1 MAATTTTT
9 VPWYDLIPDVPEP
22 PEDGM
27 QQNDTT
33 IHLNAILMARYAND
47 PDVLV
52 AGPATNVIYNS
63 EVPGSVIVPDCYVV
77 FGVSDE
83 RMIKRDRRSYRIDEW
98 DAVPAFVA
106 EVASPSTASRD
117 LNEKREIYAQMG
129 VQEYWRFDITGG
141 EYYGEPLVGERLVDG
156 EYQRIDQHDEPN
168 GSIWSRSE
176 VLGVDFWCIPDFDG
190 YPEFRL
196 KDAVSGEWLNSLRD
210 EVEARRQEQEARLA
224 ELRLTERRLAAER
237 EARQAAEANAER
249 EREVRQAA
257 EERAAE
263 LEAELRRL
271 RGE

>member
-9 VPWYDLIPDVPEP
+9 AAWYDLIPDVPEP

-33 IHLNAILMARYAND
+33 LHLNSILLARYAND
-47 PDVLV
+47 PSVLI

-77 FGVSDE
+77 FGVPDE
-83 RMIKRDRRSYRIDEW
+83 RMIKRDRRSYRVDEW

-117 LNEKREIYAQMG
+117 LNEKRDIYAQMG

-156 EYQRIDQHDEPN
+156 EYRRIEQHDEPD
-168 GSIWSRSE
+168 GSVWSRSE

-210 EVEARRQEQEARLA
+210 EQEARI
-224 ELRLTERRLAAER
+224 
-237 EARQAAEANAER
+237 
-249 EREVRQAA
+249 AA
-257 EERAAE
+257 EEE
-263 LEAELRRL
+263 VRRL
-271 RGE
+271 REQIERLRMSRDTSR

>member
-77 FGVSDE
+77 FGVPDE
-83 RMIKRDRRSYRIDEW
+83 RMIKRDRRSYRVDEW

-117 LNEKREIYAQMG
+117 LNEKRDIYAQMG

-156 EYQRIDQHDEPN
+156 EYRRIDQHDEPD
-168 GSIWSRSE
+168 GSVWSRSD
-176 VLGVDFWCIPDFDG
+176 VLGVDFWCIPDSDG
-190 YPEFRL
+190 YTEFRL
-196 KDAVSGEWLNSLRD
+196 KDTVSGEWLNTLI
-210 EVEARRQEQEARLA
+210 EAEQARFAAEQARLV
-224 ELRLTERRLAAER
+224 ERETRLAAEAR
-237 EARQAAEANAER
+237 AEQELTARQT
-249 EREVRQAA
+249 A